1 MIERQNIRG
10 DEDGDGSVEEDELY
24 YLQLAQ
30 MVVILFSLLA
40 VSVYNINTNQHSLE
54 LVLIGLLNLQV
65 VSSLIDKERS
75 H

>member
-24 YLQLAQ
+24 YLQLAK

-54 LVLIGLLNLQV
+54 LVLIGLIREYILL
-65 VSSLIDKERS
+65 SLY
-75 H
+75 

>member
-40 VSVYNINTNQHSLE
+40 VSVYNINTNQHPLE

>member
-40 VSVYNINTNQHSLE
+40 VSVYIINTNQYPLE

>member
-54 LVLIGLLNLQV
+54 LVLIGLIREYILL
-65 VSSLIDKERS
+65 SLY
-75 H
+75 